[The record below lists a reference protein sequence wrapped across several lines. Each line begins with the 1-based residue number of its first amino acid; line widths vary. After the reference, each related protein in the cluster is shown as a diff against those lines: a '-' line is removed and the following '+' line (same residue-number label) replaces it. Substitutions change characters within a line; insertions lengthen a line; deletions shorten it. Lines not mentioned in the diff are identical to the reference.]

1 MAWRRPAYWSVAVP
15 VMFEWTEQTNVYEP
29 AGSAGTS

>member
-1 MAWRRPAYWSVAVP
+1 MVCRRYWSVAVP
-15 VMFEWTEQTNVYEP
+15 VMLGWTMHMNVYVP